1 MRKISFVAAAV
12 VALWLGLASHPA
24 LAQLGP
30 SSGPP
35 SSGGSSPSGSI
46 QAPPLQPKSNDNQVL
61 PPALPGAGDVAPTT
75 APSVAKQQSGDP
87 TAQLFTAIN
96 GNDYGSAQDAISRG
110 ADLNAQNALGETP
123 IDLSVSLNRNSIT
136 FMLLAARND
145 SGDGSDGSGQTPS
158 TPAAGYASKGSGK
171 TPAAPIK
178 LLGTPTPAATNNPG
192 TPNPSAGFLGF
203 GKN

>member
-1 MRKISFVAAAV
+1 MRMICFISSAAV
-12 VALWLGLASHPA
+12 LAFGFGLAAPA
-24 LAQLGP
+24 LAQEGP

-35 SSGGSSPSGSI
+35 SSGGASPSGNL

-87 TAQLFTAIN
+87 TTQLFTAIN
-96 GNDYGSAQDAISRG
+96 GNDYASAQDAISRG

-145 SGDGSDGSGQTPS
+145 SGDGSDASGPMPS
-158 TPAAGYASKGSGK
+158 AAAASGTSK
-171 TPAAPIK
+171 TGGQSAATPIK
-178 LLGTPTPAATNNPG
+178 LIGTPTPAATNSPG

>member
-1 MRKISFVAAAV
+1 MRKISFITAAAV
-12 VALWLGLASHPA
+12 LALRLGLGSQPA
-24 LAQLGP
+24 LAQ
-30 SSGPP
+30 SAPP
-35 SSGGSSPSGSI
+35 STGGSSPSGNM
-46 QAPPLQPKSNDNQVL
+46 QAPPLQPKSDDNQLL
-61 PPALPGAGDVAPTT
+61 PPAVPGAGDVAPTT

-87 TAQLFTAIN
+87 TVELFTAIN
-96 GNDYGSAQDAISRG
+96 SNDYSSAQDAISRG

-145 SGDGSDGSGQTPS
+145 SGDGSDDSGAMPA
-158 TPAAGYASKGSGK
+158 TPAAGYASKGGGK
-171 TPAAPIK
+171 SAAVPIK
-178 LLGTPTPAATNNPG
+178 LIGTPTPAASNNPG